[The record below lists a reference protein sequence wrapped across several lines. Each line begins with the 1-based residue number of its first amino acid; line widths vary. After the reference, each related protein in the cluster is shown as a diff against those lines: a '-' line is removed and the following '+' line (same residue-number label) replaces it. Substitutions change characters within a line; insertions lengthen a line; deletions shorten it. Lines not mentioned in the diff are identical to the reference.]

1 MPERWRAIPDFP
13 GYEVSDHGRVR
24 SYLKNRKLQG
34 GPTGFEWIV
43 CKKPQRILKQNMRGQ
58 YPYVVLRDGPRNW
71 TVKVHTLV
79 LIAFVGPRP
88 DGLMCCHNDGDPTN
102 NHLDNLRWDTGSANM
117 QDMIRH
123 GRYKNGPALAARK
136 FNASEI
142 QQIRIERRNGAVY
155 RELAKRWDTTPM
167 PVFYIC
173 VGETYKDCPGPITP
187 RAGEYITAQ
196 IGE

>member
-1 MPERWRAIPDFP
+1 
-13 GYEVSDHGRVR
+13 
-24 SYLKNRKLQG
+24 
-34 GPTGFEWIV
+34 
-43 CKKPQRILKQNMRGQ
+43 MRGQ